1 MELTIREDDEP
12 ETVKVR
18 LEVYH
23 AETEPLKAFYAE
35 RGKLKTVESQITVAQ
50 TTELV
55 KKALGIEQ

>member
-23 AETEPLKAFYAE
+23 EETEPLKAFYAE

-50 TTELV
+50 TTALV
-55 KKALGIEQ
+55 KKALGISQ